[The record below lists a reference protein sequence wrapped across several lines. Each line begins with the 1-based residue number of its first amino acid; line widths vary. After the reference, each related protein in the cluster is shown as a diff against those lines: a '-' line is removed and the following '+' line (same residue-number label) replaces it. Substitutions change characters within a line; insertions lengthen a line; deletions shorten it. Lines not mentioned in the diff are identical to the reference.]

1 MKQITVLSLLLF
13 LCFSGR
19 SIAQK
24 NVEVAYEHII
34 HTVLDRSESFYFR
47 LFGSKDLSVYRK
59 FYVEDTKKRSLET
72 NEKGGFTYVAAPVDP
87 TTRDDLY
94 VNIDKGSNSRVLNM
108 RNKTQQ
114 INDTPPS
121 LDWHITDESKEIGG
135 YIAIKAEVTFRGRDF
150 EAWFTPEIPISA
162 GPWKLYGLPGLI
174 LDAEDVE
181 GKWKWQARNIKY
193 PADFDAEIFVIN
205 PKDIDETLSL
215 EKAMKQHLA
224 NQAKEDRLRQARI
237 NQINNSQ
244 SEYKII
250 SSEVKEYPG
259 REGWLEPE
267 YEWE

>member
-1 MKQITVLSLLLF
+1 
-13 LCFSGR
+13 
-19 SIAQK
+19 
-24 NVEVAYEHII
+24 
-34 HTVLDRSESFYFR
+34 
-47 LFGSKDLSVYRK
+47 
-59 FYVEDTKKRSLET
+59 
-72 NEKGGFTYVAAPVDP
+72 
-87 TTRDDLY
+87 DLY

-121 LDWHITDESKEIGG
+121 LDWQITDENKEIGG

-150 EAWFTPEIPISA
+150 EVWFTPEIPISA

-174 LDAEDVE
+174 LEAEDIE

-205 PKDIDETLSL
+205 PKDIDETSSL
-215 EKAMKQHLA
+215 QEAMKQHLA
-224 NQAKEDRLRQARI
+224 NRAKEDRLRQARV

-250 SSEVKEYPG
+250 SSEVIESG